1 MHRLVN
7 KTGTDNRKLI
17 KFLYTADH
25 RSPLE
30 HVSLSMHVRG
40 VSRAFMAQITRHRLA
55 SYTCSSQHYQD
66 YSEYPVA
73 PLYCEPYPK
82 EMRQVIEDA
91 MQTYSN
97 VVADGMPK
105 DCARMVLP
113 EAVTV
118 NMIITAN
125 AREWAEIMHQ
135 RLCKRNTSETLL
147 VAQHMKRLLESWF
160 PELFE
165 FVGPECFEDRCKQG
179 PMSCG
184 DPI

>member
-1 MHRLVN
+1 MHRIAS
-7 KTGTDNRKLI
+7 KTGRADGLI

-30 HVSLSMHVRG
+30 HASMSLHLLG

-66 YSEYPVA
+66 YSDYPVA

-82 EMRQVIEDA
+82 DMRLSIEEA
-91 MQTYSN
+91 VRTYSSS
-97 VVADGMPK
+97 VQKGMPK

-113 EAVTV
+113 EGMTV
-118 NMIITAN
+118 NMLITAN
-125 AREWAEIMHQ
+125 AREWAEIAHQ
-135 RLCKRNTSETLL
+135 RLCKRNTYETLAIARAIKEKL
-147 VAQHMKRLLESWF
+147 DAWF
-160 PELFE
+160 PELFTL
-165 FVGPECFEDRCKQG
+165 VGPECFEGGCKQG

-184 DPI
+184 EPV